1 MEEKKKIIKKVK
13 KEVKRN
19 NTYSISRNHSS
30 FINTFSSGN
39 RTKCRR

>member
-19 NTYSISRNHSS
+19 NTYSISRNYRS
-30 FINTFSSGN
+30 FINFISSGN
-39 RTKCRR
+39 WTKCRR